1 MSCGRCL
8 SPRIDESPPLPPANG
23 KILRLIAQGRR
34 MKEIA
39 ADLKISVRTVEDH
52 KSQLLHVL
60 GVQSTADL
68 IRYAVKQGL
77 ISD

>member
-1 MSCGRCL
+1 
-8 SPRIDESPPLPPANG
+8 
-23 KILRLIAQGRR
+23 

-60 GVQSTADL
+60 GVKSTADL
-68 IRYAVKQGL
+68 IRFAVKQGL